1 MGVLGMLQWKF
12 PPCMILLCLL
22 TCWNTILKHEV
33 DASYD
38 IHKVVFVS
46 TLILV
51 SRATERA
58 DYGAWSKDKNDV
70 CVFDF
75 KHCIETAPHNVHNQG
90 PWLLRSICWT
100 RSCYWSVPQCGSDI
114 RMGLALPKKCKVK
127 KMRHETKLFPPPGA
141 FGPQPDTLSGA
152 PDTKAHMLGAAI
164 DVDINPRVFDLTT
177 PGGFVSPDTVYS
189 IFVHINYTICFFGWC
204 NCWSGNH
211 HSNFHDEQ
219 ESL

>member
-1 MGVLGMLQWKF
+1 
-12 PPCMILLCLL
+12 
-22 TCWNTILKHEV
+22 
-33 DASYD
+33 
-38 IHKVVFVS
+38 
-46 TLILV
+46 
-51 SRATERA
+51 
-58 DYGAWSKDKNDV
+58 
-70 CVFDF
+70 
-75 KHCIETAPHNVHNQG
+75 
-90 PWLLRSICWT
+90 
-100 RSCYWSVPQCGSDI
+100 
-114 RMGLALPKKCKVK
+114 
-127 KMRHETKLFPPPGA
+127 MRHETKLFPPPGA